1 MEYLRIT
8 KLNERHCKS
17 CWKYSTI
24 LEDFGRWCKVLEAVS
39 IILGVWRRLRKSWP
53 KRSWYILQVL
63 VRLWRRS
70 RQKRD
75 GIEILYQHEES
86 RISYSALNSIAFKH
100 WSHME
105 KIQEFLV
112 DQTDLSSLL
121 RGMKHSCLQSSSA
134 TTKTTF
140 TAAVPILVFRW
151 RISCC
156 KYLPSK
162 CGWVQWVRCR
172 LNVTNMKL
180 WGIFLSTNLTGLEHI
195 LCNVLFLSF
204 KSSLTR

>member
-1 MEYLRIT
+1 MKTRILMEYLRIT

-17 CWKYSTI
+17 HLKYSTI
-24 LEDFGRWCKVLEAVS
+24 LKDDARCSRLS

-134 TTKTTF
+134 TTRTTS
-140 TAAVPILVFRW
+140 TAAAPLLVLRW
-151 RISCC
+151 RISRC

-162 CGWVQWVRCR
+162 CGWVQWVHCR
-172 LNVTNMKL
+172 LNVTDMKL
-180 WGIFLSTNLTGLEHI
+180 GRHFLSTNLGTYPVQRI
-195 LCNVLFLSF
+195 FSFL
-204 KSSLTR
+204 